1 MRSGQEQRPEQEQDV
16 PVEIRRAAKRH
27 AGAGGGVSRLA
38 PTSEVVRLVD
48 VGVDAVG
55 RIEGHAALFHKFN
68 QHNDRII
75 PGAFGRTIRER
86 HEEPLSRAQP
96 SRLKINFMHQ
106 RLQPLALPVE
116 VREDANGLWTVSQVI
131 DPKGVNAWRLEAIRS
146 GAVDGLSIEFNPWKT
161 VGRELL
167 PREYRREDLGN
178 PDDWWFPPV
187 ELQDIELLGWG
198 FVDHPS
204 ADDARVE
211 AVREIAADF
220 ARILVPGWRPDAPA
234 SPPADPLAAPP
245 ADPAAR
251 ELRAWADELSTQRQ
265 HAQASEWEAW
275 AAELRSRTP

>member
-27 AGAGGGVSRLA
+27 AAGGAGRLA
-38 PTSEVVRLVD
+38 PPLEVVRLVD

-75 PGAFGRTIRER
+75 PGAFARTIRER

-106 RLQPLALPVE
+106 RATPLALPVE
-116 VREDANGLWTVSQVI
+116 VREDTSGLWTVSQVI

-187 ELQDIELLGWG
+187 ELQDCELLGWG
-198 FVDHPS
+198 FVGHPS

-234 SPPADPLAAPP
+234 SPPADP
-245 ADPAAR
+245 AAR

-265 HAQASEWEAW
+265 HAQASELDAW